1 MSTLS
6 HKLFNKHIAG
16 DYSRFQSAHWC
27 PDLCLHPLPQ
37 SSSLGLHP
45 ALQCTVAS
53 LNDPC
58 LGFFFLLLL
67 LWEGWGGKREEE
79 LWLTGW
85 HLKENSIDKNRVEQS
100 CEIRFNFQ
108 CWPDGILR
116 LCSYFS
122 PGIKGSFGCA
132 FISHA
137 INVSVP

>member
-6 HKLFNKHIAG
+6 RKLFNKHIAG
-16 DYSRFQSAHWC
+16 DYSRFQSALDALTC
-27 PDLCLHPLPQ
+27 ATRPPPQ

-58 LGFFFLLLL
+58 LGFFFSSSSL
-67 LWEGWGGKREEE
+67 GGVGGKREEE

-85 HLKENSIDKNRVEQS
+85 YLRENSIDKNWVEQS

-108 CWPDGILR
+108 CWLDGILR

-122 PGIKGSFGCA
+122 PGIKGFFGCA